1 MAFDAEQYRKGAKND
16 KKESS
21 HIHLSSALIFLSFGI
36 ILILKLLKI
45 DIAFLKYIP
54 DVVLYWI
61 VAIGSTFGGL
71 YMIYRKYIYRQRLI
85 VR

>member
-1 MAFDAEQYRKGAKND
+1 MASEASKYQKGATPQKSEGN
-16 KKESS
+16 S
-21 HIHLSSALIFLSFGI
+21 IHLSSAIIFLSFGI
-36 ILILKLLKI
+36 ILILKLLNQNI
-45 DIAFLKYIP
+45 FFLKYLP
-54 DVVLYWI
+54 DVVLYWT